1 MIWRSLFEID
11 MKYVPIKPIGKGAYG
26 VVCSAKDSETGEKV
40 AIKKV
45 SEIRWPTTP
54 RWPPRISHVFQFFL
68 TDCTRSETPDIQR
81 LRQRDGRAKDAPRDQ
96 APSPVAAR
104 EHRVAQ
110 GHHASPVQG

>member
-45 SEIRWPTTP
+45 SEIRWPTTS
-54 RWPPRISHVFQFFL
+54 RWPPRISPCFPVL
-68 TDCTRSETPDIQR
+68 PD
-81 LRQRDGRAKDAPRDQ
+81 
-96 APSPVAAR
+96 
-104 EHRVAQ
+104 
-110 GHHASPVQG
+110 